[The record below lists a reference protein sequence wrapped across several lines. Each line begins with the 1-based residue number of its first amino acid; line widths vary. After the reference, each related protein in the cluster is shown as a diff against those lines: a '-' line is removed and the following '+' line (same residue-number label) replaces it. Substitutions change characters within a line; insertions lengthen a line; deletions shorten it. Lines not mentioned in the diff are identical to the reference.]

1 MLLLQLNLSLF
12 YVKLLGLFSA
22 LWNGEGVFS
31 TWPALCQGD
40 PTYSQ
45 IGISTGLHFPR
56 GNGAEALGTSAC
68 GAGVSLSGLFHGCS
82 CFFFVSWQNPGGFGE
97 FE

>member
-12 YVKLLGLFSA
+12 YVKLLGLLSA

-45 IGISTGLHFPR
+45 IGISPEEMEQRL
-56 GNGAEALGTSAC
+56 
-68 GAGVSLSGLFHGCS
+68 
-82 CFFFVSWQNPGGFGE
+82 
-97 FE
+97 